1 MTRLKLTYYVDVLSS
16 WCFVVEPAL
25 ARLRQTLGQR
35 LDYEWRIAYLFGGGP
50 LGYSAELSAWQYRRN
65 HSVSGATLNPAWRE
79 SLDDTTWFADLAAE
93 AARSLGV
100 TDDSVRLALT
110 NAAFVDGRHMGRR
123 DEAVRVAAE
132 ASGRAPAAIER
143 AMDDNAVIER
153 MHATT
158 AEYKGLG
165 VEMLPAFVLR
175 NEIADTVILSGLFRY
190 ETLGACAE
198 EMLAAADGYAAY
210 DAAHPQPA

>member
-1 MTRLKLTYYVDVLSS
+1 
-16 WCFVVEPAL
+16 
-25 ARLRQTLGQR
+25 
-35 LDYEWRIAYLFGGGP
+35 
-50 LGYSAELSAWQYRRN
+50 
-65 HSVSGATLNPAWRE
+65 
-79 SLDDTTWFADLAAE
+79 
-93 AARSLGV
+93 
-100 TDDSVRLALT
+100 
-110 NAAFVDGRHMGRR
+110 
-123 DEAVRVAAE
+123 
-132 ASGRAPAAIER
+132 
-143 AMDDNAVIER
+143 MDDNGVIER